1 MLIEG
6 YLIGALATWF
16 ICWIRC
22 YPISYAMVREHGKN
36 INNIELIRRGTIR
49 TSNVIITL
57 LTSIAVWW
65 YILPAVIIAR
75 ENFCKGY
82 AKGLMYDYCK

>member
-6 YLIGALATWF
+6 YLIGAITTWF
-16 ICWIRC
+16 FCWLSC
-22 YPISYAMVREHGKN
+22 YPIAYAMVREHGKN
-36 INNIELIRRGTIR
+36 INNIDLIKRGKIGFNNIIVTFI
-49 TSNVIITL
+49 TSMAL
-57 LTSIAVWW
+57 WW